1 MGAEATGIHTIPGHP
16 EPLTPEQAG
25 RMAQKQ
31 IKKHH
36 VAMILLHW
44 FNALVWG
51 VEVVTGMAL
60 ISSEYFRVAPVWFI
74 GMVEQFFGGRA
85 NLLQFHVAVGL
96 TWIAVFLIY
105 GIFGARTYLGKEV
118 LEKEIALDGD
128 DFWWLI
134 IRTLRLLGLSNEP
147 LPPQGSYN
155 AGQKM
160 FALVVYA
167 MVPVI
172 MISGLIMTFH
182 WFGATIVGWAV
193 VAHFVAVG
201 MIVSG
206 LMVHVY
212 MAAVFPEEKPAFFSM
227 FTGRVNELFAYHH
240 HFKWWREYKMDEAA
254 WKRKIAQKGAGAPD
268 DDGASNKE
276 RD

>member
-1 MGAEATGIHTIPGHP
+1 MCADVTGIHAIPDHP
-16 EPLTPEQAG
+16 MPLTPEQAE

-44 FNALVWG
+44 FNASVWG
-51 VEVVTGMAL
+51 LELVTGTAL
-60 ISSEYFRVAPVWFI
+60 ISSEYFRFAPLWFI

-85 NLLQFHVAVGL
+85 NLLQFHIAVGL
-96 TWIAVFLIY
+96 TWITVFLIY
-105 GIFGARTYLGKEV
+105 AVFGARTYLGKEV
-118 LEKEIALDGD
+118 LDKEIALDRD
-128 DFWWLI
+128 DFKWLI
-134 IRTLRLLGLSNEP
+134 IRTLRLLGLTSKP

-160 FALVVYA
+160 FALAVYA

-172 MISGLIMTFH
+172 MFSGLIMTFH
-182 WFGATIVGWAV
+182 WFSTAIVGWAV

-201 MIVSG
+201 MVVSG

-227 FTGRVNELFAYHH
+227 FTGKVNELFAYHH
-240 HFKWWREYKMDEAA
+240 HFKWWREYKKEEAI
-254 WKRKIAQKGAGAPD
+254 WKRKLEQQRSGTEQ
-268 DDGASNKE
+268 S
-276 RD
+276 

>member
-96 TWIAVFLIY
+96 TWIYNLSAAAY
-105 GIFGARTYLGKEV
+105 GE
-118 LEKEIALDGD
+118 
-128 DFWWLI
+128 
-134 IRTLRLLGLSNEP
+134 
-147 LPPQGSYN
+147 
-155 AGQKM
+155 
-160 FALVVYA
+160 
-167 MVPVI
+167 
-172 MISGLIMTFH
+172 
-182 WFGATIVGWAV
+182 
-193 VAHFVAVG
+193 
-201 MIVSG
+201 
-206 LMVHVY
+206 
-212 MAAVFPEEKPAFFSM
+212 PEE
-227 FTGRVNELFAYHH
+227 
-240 HFKWWREYKMDEAA
+240 RE
-254 WKRKIAQKGAGAPD
+254 
-268 DDGASNKE
+268 S
-276 RD
+276 